1 MSTNSSPL
9 IDISGKLYSRPGF
22 MPLLLFKCFSSGSC
36 CFSHPSHHSFCSS
49 YSAYSQS
56 SHLTSQKWTSCSCPS
71 PSDCRS
77 QSSHFTSQKWTS
89 CSCPYPSECRSQ
101 SSHLTIQKWTS
112 CSCPSPS
119 DCRSQSSH
127 LTNQKWTSCSCPS
140 PSECEGRCGHWEG
153 PCRGPTLGWDLT

>member
-1 MSTNSSPL
+1 MEPEPKMSTNSSTL

-49 YSAYSQS
+49 HSAYSQS
-56 SHLTSQKWTSCSCPS
+56 SHLTS
-71 PSDCRS
+71 
-77 QSSHFTSQKWTS
+77 
-89 CSCPYPSECRSQ
+89 
-101 SSHLTIQKWTS
+101 QKWTS

-153 PCRGPTLGWDLT
+153 PCRGPTLGWDLTWSALSSSVQVRQEITSTLPVFVKRLFNSNN